1 MSSALGRIEVQQLM
15 TPVVKTLQRN
25 DQLAIADDVM
35 REQRIRHLPVL
46 DEDGLVCGVVSQRD
60 LFRGALAKALGYG
73 QTAQQKM
80 HSMLLVKEVMST
92 TVVTIGPHEPLA
104 NAARLMLEH
113 KVGCLPVLDGEKL
126 VGILTESDFVKLVLD
141 APVA

>member
-1 MSSALGRIEVQQLM
+1 MASALGKIQVQQLM

-25 DQLAIADDVM
+25 DQLTIADDVM

-60 LFRGALAKALGYG
+60 LFRGALARALGYG
-73 QTAQQKM
+73 QSAQQKM

-92 TVVTIGPHEPLA
+92 SVVTIGPHEPLA
-104 NAARLMLEH
+104 NAARLMLEN

-126 VGILTESDFVKLVLD
+126 VGILTESDFVKL
-141 APVA
+141 AIEG